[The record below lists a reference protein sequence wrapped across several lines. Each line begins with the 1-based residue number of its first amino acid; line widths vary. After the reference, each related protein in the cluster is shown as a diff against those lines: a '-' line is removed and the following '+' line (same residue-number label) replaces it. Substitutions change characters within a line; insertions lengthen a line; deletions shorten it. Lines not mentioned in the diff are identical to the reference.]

1 MYLHALMKQMTIQVM
16 NNCRSG
22 NHAPYIREWGVHI
35 TRHLEK
41 LNLMVGPQPPI
52 NVVVPSI
59 FVRFRKQ
66 RRQLTPL
73 VEIYPKP

>member
-1 MYLHALMKQMTIQVM
+1 MYLHAFIKQMTIQVM

-22 NHAPYIREWGVHI
+22 KHAPYIREWGVHI

-41 LNLMVGPQPPI
+41 LNLMVGPQPSI
-52 NVVVPSI
+52 NVIVSSV

-66 RRQLTPL
+66 RRQSTPL
-73 VEIYPKP
+73 AEIYPEP